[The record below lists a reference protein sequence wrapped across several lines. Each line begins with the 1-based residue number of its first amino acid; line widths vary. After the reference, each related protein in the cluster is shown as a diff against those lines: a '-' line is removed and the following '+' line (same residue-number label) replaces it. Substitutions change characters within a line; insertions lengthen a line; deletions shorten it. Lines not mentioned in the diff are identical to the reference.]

1 MYQHSLIR
9 YSIGRVRNMPREDRR
24 IFFDYEETYKA
35 IYSLCTQ
42 KGLPKPASG
51 YIIRIEP
58 NLENPLEL
66 DIFLESHRSG
76 SLETVKYTKDF
87 VVAALMIMCRTIG
100 IPLPK
105 GASKTLELQHDKVV
119 LRVQMMR

>member
-1 MYQHSLIR
+1 
-9 YSIGRVRNMPREDRR
+9 MPREDRR
-24 IFFDYEETYKA
+24 IFFDYEETYKS

-42 KGLPKPASG
+42 KGLPKPPAG
-51 YIIRIEP
+51 HIMRMEP

-66 DIFLESHRSG
+66 DIFLDNTRTG
-76 SLETVKYTKDF
+76 TLETVKYTKDF

-105 GASKTLELQHDKVV
+105 GASKTLELQQEKVI

>member
-1 MYQHSLIR
+1 MR
-9 YSIGRVRNMPREDRR
+9 YPKRMGFRAMPREDRR

-42 KGLPKPASG
+42 KGLPKPPAG
-51 YIIRIEP
+51 HIMRMEP
-58 NLENPLEL
+58 NFENPLEI
-66 DIFLESHRSG
+66 DIFLDNIRTG
-76 SLETVKYTKDF
+76 SEETVKYTKDF

-105 GASKTLELQHDKVV
+105 GASKALDLQEDKVI

>member
-1 MYQHSLIR
+1 
-9 YSIGRVRNMPREDRR
+9 MPREDRR

-42 KGLPKPASG
+42 KGIPKPPAG
-51 YIIRIEP
+51 YIMRMEP

-66 DIFLESHRSG
+66 DIFLDSNRSG
-76 SLETVKYTKDF
+76 TLETVKYTKDF
-87 VVAALMIMCRTIG
+87 VVASLMIMCRGIG

-105 GASKTLELQHDKVV
+105 GASKTLELHQEKVI

>member
-1 MYQHSLIR
+1 
-9 YSIGRVRNMPREDRR
+9 MPREDRR

-35 IYSLCTQ
+35 VYSLCTQ
-42 KGLPKPASG
+42 KGLPKPPSG
-51 YIIRIEP
+51 SIMRMEP

-66 DIFLESHRSG
+66 DIFLESNRSG

-87 VVAALMIMCRTIG
+87 IVAVLMIMCRTIG

-105 GASKTLELQHDKVV
+105 GASKTLELQQDKVI